1 MASSYIIAADHEVLV
16 AGRVCSSHHDHA
28 LGLGH
33 GLIGGCNMYE
43 YNKSW
48 FMHVIV
54 NTPTYSPHIR
64 LQNDIVLIE
73 VISLYIP
80 PPMRFTGDLK
90 YACSRSHTRNSQ

>member
-1 MASSYIIAADHEVLV
+1 MYRELTSINTAADHEVLV

-28 LGLGH
+28 LGH

-54 NTPTYSPHIR
+54 NTPT
-64 LQNDIVLIE
+64 
-73 VISLYIP
+73 
-80 PPMRFTGDLK
+80 
-90 YACSRSHTRNSQ
+90 